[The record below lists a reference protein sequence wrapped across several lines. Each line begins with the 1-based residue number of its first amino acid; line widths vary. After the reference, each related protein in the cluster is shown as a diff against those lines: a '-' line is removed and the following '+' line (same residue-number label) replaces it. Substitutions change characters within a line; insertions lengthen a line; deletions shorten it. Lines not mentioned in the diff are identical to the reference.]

1 VQAKRDSQGNAL
13 PPGMSEHDTRKL
25 VGERTDNVSYNKLLR
40 TLNKQ
45 APQIMKQHGAKAVEF
60 NVVIKEDRVV
70 LKAKPKK

>member
-1 VQAKRDSQGNAL
+1 MRF
-13 PPGMSEHDTRKL
+13 
-25 VGERTDNVSYNKLLR
+25 ERTDNVSYAKLLR